1 MIINGVMMNN
11 FHKNYFDRSIFK
23 KIYCYH
29 YIMGTLDQMLS
40 KKDIRTDIINI
51 ISNLAS
57 NNDLLLKYLYL
68 DPDKY
73 YEKDKYIE
81 DLENMKLVE
90 KYKNGYKLSE
100 LGANFQGF
108 ISYIFYN
115 SIIIGLN
122 VENIFKNIR
131 IEDFVNLIDYIAED
145 KDQYITRRK
154 LEENLDKK
162 GISST
167 YIIKTLKLLEDLNFI
182 VYIRKIYSI
191 NIDNIDKFY
200 NEIKNREIKKLS
212 DPDKIKEILEYLK
225 ECQKTIIDASE
236 IADYLNDYNIRYIE
250 SILEELRKYKVLNRE
265 DKEKSVYIRPTRKL
279 IEFHEKV
286 IEPIN
291 DISNDINNLKKYS
304 QYSEIYKEN
313 LIDIL
318 KNKYNEFQEL

>member
-1 MIINGVMMNN
+1 MNN